1 MLVNLK
7 EILIP
12 AKENHTA
19 VGHFNVINLEMARAV
34 IAAAE
39 EEAVPIVLGIEEGQ
53 SKICPMEEFASFALE
68 MAFNAAVPVAVH
80 LDHGK
85 TFSGCMRAV
94 KLGFTSVNYDCSGET
109 LEENQNKVAE
119 MVKIA
124 HSLDASVEAE
134 LGRTPEAAELAD
146 GEEKTSF
153 TDPEQA
159 AEYVRNTGI
168 DALAISVGS
177 AHGQYMVKPKIDYE
191 RIRAISSAADIPLV
205 MHGGSGLSDSA
216 IRKSI
221 EAGITKIDI
230 FTDLDI
236 SAAQGCIQA
245 VNDGVNS
252 YAEIIP
258 YIEHSVKTAA
268 LEKIRLLQNR

>member
-7 EILIP
+7 EVLIP
-12 AKENHTA
+12 ARENHTA
-19 VGHFNVINLEMARAV
+19 VGHFNVISVEMARAV

-39 EEAVPIVLGIEEGQ
+39 AEAVPIVLGIEESQ
-53 SKICPMEEFASFALE
+53 TAICPMEEFASFAVE
-68 MAFNAAVPVAVH
+68 MAFNASVPVAVH

-94 KLGFTSVNYDCSGET
+94 KLGFTSVNYDCSGAS
-109 LEENQNKVAE
+109 LEENVEKVAE
-119 MVKIA
+119 MAKIA

-134 LGRTPEAAELAD
+134 LGRTPEAAELAE
-146 GEEKTSF
+146 GAGKALL
-153 TDPEQA
+153 TDPEQV
-159 AEYVRNTGI
+159 AEYVRQTGI

-177 AHGQYMVKPKIDYE
+177 AHGQYTVKPKIDYD
-191 RIRAISSAADIPLV
+191 RIRAISNAADIPLV

-221 EAGITKIDI
+221 AAGITKIDI

-236 SAAQGCIQA
+236 SASQGCIQA
-245 VNDGVNS
+245 VNDGVNTFT
-252 YAEIIP
+252 ETIP
-258 YIEHSVKTAA
+258 YIEHAVKVTAQ
-268 LEKIRLLQNR
+268 EKIRLFQNR